1 MKLREKYNNVI
12 ICKSDVIVA
21 FDFLFFLWVC
31 SRPGYKKSKDNP
43 LGQMIERVFLLWV
56 QRESWGSR
64 EKRAHLKK

>member
-21 FDFLFFLWVC
+21 FDFLFFYGFVPAL
-31 SRPGYKKSKDNP
+31 GTKKSKDNP

-56 QRESWGSR
+56 QRES
-64 EKRAHLKK
+64 